1 MKKIISFRLFLLI
14 TTLVFIT
21 SCSNKQSMK
30 PEDFKDQN
38 PRLIIEDYLSGN
50 VNVFNKY
57 IIEDGE
63 RPDTISERLYGSSRY
78 DFVVVLAAGI
88 TNINHQWPVQDFQM
102 YNVSLAK
109 YGTETKMNE
118 VHHYETFEIKDSKGR
133 QILPPNLIVDANFKL
148 DGSALRYPTNRFT
161 LISEAGNTQLDDK
174 NEYTVATDNIARP
187 VTNFEYEIEENEK
200 LREIDVL
207 RRGYIT
213 TFVNDLRD
221 IVRYDKSSSYIA
233 KNLAS
238 TENTE
243 VVNP

>member
-1 MKKIISFRLFLLI
+1 MAYFRHLPDILY
-14 TTLVFIT
+14 
-21 SCSNKQSMK
+21 QSPLSHK
-30 PEDFKDQN
+30 NSSADYIAIKNIFRRTK
-38 PRLIIEDYLSGN
+38 LKDYLAGN

-63 RPDTISERLYGSSRY
+63 RPDTISERLYGSSRF
-78 DFVVVLAAGI
+78 DFVVVLVAGI
-88 TNINHQWPVQDFQM
+88 TNINHQWPVQDFQI
-102 YNVSLAK
+102 YDVALSK
-109 YGTETKMNE
+109 YGSETKMNE
-118 VHHYETFEIKDSKGR
+118 VHHYETFEIKDSSGR
-133 QILPPNLIVDANFKL
+133 QILPPNLVVDANFKM

-221 IVRYDKSSSYIA
+221 IVRYDRHSRYISG
-233 KNLAS
+233 KLSS
-238 TENTE
+238 TELTDLTT
-243 VVNP
+243 